1 MLETEAEKR
10 DDEPGARTVAGETH
24 EELAQLVDRHVGGID
39 DFVRQRADQIH
50 PRAFLANAL
59 ADRSVRRQRMRP
71 ARLAE
76 APDQRHVGRFQKN
89 QHRIQPRHRP
99 QLPEDFWKRRK
110 EPAFTDIDD
119 DSHFVDVAA
128 GAQRQLGERGNQ
140 RRWQVVDAEVTEVLE
155 RANRLR
161 LARPGKAREHDER
174 LAACSDV
181 PFGLPHRRRG
191 LPHGRH
197 ALPGRLALPRPHRPM
212 PGCPH
217 RAPPPGSTSS
227 SSSSFID
234 VTGAGTADRRNV
246 SSRRA
251 ANARAESC
259 PRERSS

>member
-1 MLETEAEKR
+1 MLVAEAEQR
-10 DDEPGARTVAGETH
+10 DHEPRLRAIARQTH
-24 EELAQLVDRHVGGID
+24 EELPQLVDRHVRRVHD
-39 DFVRQRADQIH
+39 LVRHVADAVEPRPLFTDPLARRA
-50 PRAFLANAL
+50 
-59 ADRSVRRQRMRP
+59 VRRERVRP
-71 ARLAE
+71 PRLAE
-76 APDQRHVGRFQKN
+76 PPHERVVARFEED
-89 QHRIQPRHRP
+89 QHRVEPRHLP
-99 QLPEDFWKRRK
+99 QPAEDHRK
-110 EPAFTDIDD
+110 LREEVALAHVDD
-119 DSHFVDVAA
+119 DGHLVDVAA
-128 GAQRQLGERGNQ
+128 GAHRQLGERGDQ
-140 RRWQVVDAEVTEVLE
+140 RRRQVVDAEVAEVLE

-174 LAACSDV
+174 LAAFSDV
-181 PFGLPHRRRG
+181 PFGLSHRRRG
-191 LPHGRH
+191 LPHGRRV
-197 ALPGRLALPRPHRPM
+197 LPGRLAVPRPHRPM